1 MRQILH
7 AVLGLALVLHA
18 LGTSVI
24 ASVAAGVPEIN
35 PGSISA
41 AVAILA
47 GGVLMLRARR
57 RN

>member
-1 MRQILH
+1 MRRMQH
-7 AVLGLALVLHA
+7 AALGLALVLHA

-24 ASVAAGVPEIN
+24 ASAAAGVPEIN